1 MTASH
6 ANSHPRSGRGTFGS
20 ILVRVIV
27 PLWIVAGASVKL
39 YTFNPALL
47 PEPILDLVRLSAGA
61 LGISNL
67 NWWLGTSLRFFIGTE
82 IAAALVMV
90 VNPRLARFLATF
102 ILTIFIA
109 VLIATMAK
117 AASRDGISAIWSGSC
132 GCFGSVSP
140 PPIVMF
146 LLDALLLLGVA
157 LFRPNPHRAGWRPIA
172 TILCV
177 LIGVGLAFGRPKPV
191 VRLEPVTNAPVET
204 TDTTASTS
212 AETGSMLEPFYVT
225 EFADWVDEPFFA
237 QPLASLITERSAAF
251 LTGRS
256 HVVFYRADCEHCHRL
271 LDDFFSGPLDAP
283 VLAIEVPDTDATSG
297 MPIPCDGCTLA
308 TLPVGPQYIISTPV
322 LLTMEDGRV
331 LAVCEDSEDHALVMA
346 TIQARP

>member
-117 AASRDGISAIWSGSC
+117 AASRDGISAIEEC
-132 GCFGSVSP
+132 AFPVSVGNCD
-140 PPIVMF
+140 F
-146 LLDALLLLGVA
+146 CLFANLL
-157 LFRPNPHRAGWRPIA
+157 RRKKR
-172 TILCV
+172 
-177 LIGVGLAFGRPKPV
+177 
-191 VRLEPVTNAPVET
+191 
-204 TDTTASTS
+204 
-212 AETGSMLEPFYVT
+212 
-225 EFADWVDEPFFA
+225 
-237 QPLASLITERSAAF
+237 
-251 LTGRS
+251 
-256 HVVFYRADCEHCHRL
+256 HRL
-271 LDDFFSGPLDAP
+271 LFYFLAP
-283 VLAIEVPDTDATSG
+283 SCACARMRSTS
-297 MPIPCDGCTLA
+297 
-308 TLPVGPQYIISTPV
+308 YISSI
-322 LLTMEDGRV
+322 
-331 LAVCEDSEDHALVMA
+331 
-346 TIQARP
+346 